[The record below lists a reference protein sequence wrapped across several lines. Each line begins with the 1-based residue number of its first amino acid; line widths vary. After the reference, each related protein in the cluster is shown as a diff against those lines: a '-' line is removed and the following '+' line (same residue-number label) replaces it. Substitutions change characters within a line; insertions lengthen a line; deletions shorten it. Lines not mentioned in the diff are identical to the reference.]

1 MLARTVS
8 SKIENQFEEA
18 KMSTVTSA
26 DGTTIGYTR
35 TGSGPPVVLVDAASC
50 FRGNGPMDALAEA
63 LAPDFTVFTYDR
75 RGRGESTDTP
85 PYTIGREVD
94 DLRAV
99 IDAAGGAA
107 GVHGFSSGAVLALH
121 AAAAGAPITRL
132 SLLEPP
138 LADDPVPEV
147 ELVAELEQLVREGRR
162 GDAVLRFNQAIG
174 VPEEFVAG
182 LRRSPAWAAL
192 EELAHTLV
200 YDLAITGAAPDLTAV
215 RVPALVVD
223 SERSDPRLREWSD
236 GVARRLPDATRVTLP
251 GEWHGVGPDVLT
263 PVLAAHFGQPAA

>member
-1 MLARTVS
+1 
-8 SKIENQFEEA
+8 
-18 KMSTVTSA
+18 MSTVTSA

-35 TGSGPPVVLVDAASC
+35 IGSGPPVVLVDAANC
-50 FRGNGPMDALAEA
+50 FRGNGPMDALSEA

-147 ELVAELEQLVREGRR
+147 DLVAELEQLVREGRR

-182 LRRSPAWAAL
+182 LRQSPAWAAL
-192 EELAHTLV
+192 EKLAHTLV
-200 YDLAITGAAPDLTAV
+200 YDLAITGTAPDLTAV

-223 SERSDPRLREWSD
+223 SERSDPRLHEWSD

-251 GEWHGVGPDVLT
+251 GEWHGVGPDVLA